1 MELARD
7 LGFGFRL
14 LRKRPGFTVAAAL
27 ALALGIGATV
37 TIVSAVDALLLRPLP
52 YPDPDRLVTLREVN
66 HTEGQADSDV
76 SPVQFAD
83 FREKLSAF
91 EDVAGWWYPDINL
104 TGHDRDPERISTA
117 DVTDNFFSLLRVD
130 PVEGR
135 AFAPGE
141 DRYGAEPVVVIG
153 YDLWKRRYGA
163 DRSLVGRPI
172 LLDGRENVVVGIAP
186 PGFRY
191 PRQTEV
197 WRPLGWDPTQHNRG
211 ARFFGVVA
219 RLAEGKTLE
228 EARAEMDAF
237 TTRLAQE
244 FPATNAGWGASVV
257 PLLHSELGRTRQGLL
272 VLLGAVGFVLL
283 LACANV
289 ANLLMAQGMG
299 RGDEIAIR
307 IALGANRRRLATQ
320 FLAESLALALLGGA
334 AGLAL
339 AVYGVGALKRIVPVM
354 VPRIDLVGVDLR
366 VLVFTLGVV
375 VVTALLF
382 GTIPAWQ
389 TSKGAP
395 SGVRT
400 TGRRTRDVFVVTQVA
415 IALLMLVGAGLLMRS
430 FERLLGEDPGFT
442 GLHSTTFNLQV
453 PSSSYEDWTEVTD
466 FYARLVERTKAI
478 EGVRG
483 VAVTAFLPLE
493 PGWPIPFTIK
503 GRTPVA
509 EGEEPKVQYHTVS
522 PGYFRLMGIP
532 LLRGR
537 ALSARDLAQGPGVV
551 VVNDAAR
558 RRYWPDED
566 PLGARVLT
574 EARQFGPLGR
584 VMPESLE
591 LEVVGIVADV
601 KNASLQNEPEPAFY
615 FSFRQFAYRSMNVVV
630 RSEGEEAALAP
641 RLKEA
646 VWSLDSDLPVSA
658 MRPLEADLDEA
669 VASEKFVL
677 VALGAFAFLALA
689 LAAVG
694 TYGVLSCAAG
704 ERRREIAIRMALGAR
719 PASVKHAL
727 LGRAL
732 LLACAGIVLGGA
744 TASLLGSYLQSF
756 LFGVSAHDPLA
767 FGVSAVVLVATAL
780 AASYLPARRASRA
793 DPWSTLRAE

>member
-1 MELARD
+1 MELHREI
-7 LGFGFRL
+7 GFGFRL

-27 ALALGIGATV
+27 ALALGIGATT
-37 TIVSAVDALLLRPLP
+37 TIVSAVDALLVRPLP
-52 YPDPDRLVTLREVN
+52 YPEPQRLVTIREVN
-66 HTEGQADSDV
+66 HARGEAESAV

-83 FREKLSAF
+83 FRNDLASF
-91 EDVAGWWYPDINL
+91 EDVAGWWYPDLNL
-104 TGHDRDPERISTA
+104 TGHDREPERIATA
-117 DVTDNFFSLLRVD
+117 DVTDNFFSVMGIA

-135 AFAPGE
+135 GFSPGE

-153 YDLWKRRYGA
+153 HDLWKRRYGA
-163 DRSLVGRPI
+163 DRSVLGRPI
-172 LLDGRENVVVGIAP
+172 LLDGKENVVVGIAP

-219 RLAEGKTLE
+219 RLADGATLA
-228 EARAEMDAF
+228 EARAEMDAL
-237 TTRLAQE
+237 TARLARD
-244 FPATNAGWGASVV
+244 FPATNSGWGATLT

-299 RGDEIAIR
+299 RGAEVAIR
-307 IALGANRRRLATQ
+307 TALGASRSRLTTQ
-320 FLAESLALALLGGA
+320 FLAESLALALLGGG

-339 AVYGVGALKRIVPVM
+339 AIYGVAALKRIVPGF
-354 VPRIDLVGVDLR
+354 VPRVELVGVDLR
-366 VLVFTLGVV
+366 VIGFTLAI
-375 VVTALLF
+375 VTFTAFLF

-395 SGVRT
+395 SGGRV

-430 FERLLGEDPGFT
+430 FERLLREDPGFN
-442 GLHSTTFNLQV
+442 GLRATTFNLQV
-453 PSSSYEDWTEVTD
+453 PSSSYGDWADVPD
-466 FYARLVERTKAI
+466 FYARLLERTANV

-483 VAVTAFLPLE
+483 AAVTAFLPLE
-493 PGWPIPFTIK
+493 PGWPIPFTVE
-503 GRTPVA
+503 GRAPVP
-509 EGEEPKVQYHTVS
+509 EGEEPKVQYHSVS
-522 PGYFRLMGIP
+522 PGYFRVLGIS

-537 ALSARDLAQGPGVV
+537 DLSERDLADGPGVV

-566 PLGARVLT
+566 PIGARVLT

-601 KNASLQNEPEPAFY
+601 KNASLQSDPEPAFY

-630 RSEGEEAALAP
+630 RSESEDGALPAKL
-641 RLKEA
+641 RDA
-646 VWSLDSDLPVSA
+646 VWSLDPDLPVSS
-658 MRPLEADLDEA
+658 MRPLEADLEEA
-669 VASEKFVL
+669 VASERFVL
-677 VALGAFAFLALA
+677 VALGAFALLALA

-704 ERRREIAIRMALGAR
+704 ERKRELAIRMALGAR
-719 PASVKHAL
+719 PAAVKNDL

-732 LLACAGIVLGGA
+732 LLAGCGIAIGA
-744 TASLLGSYLQSF
+744 AAAWILGSYLESF
-756 LFGVSAHDPLA
+756 LFGISARDPLS
-767 FGVSAVVLVATAL
+767 FGVSALVLVATAL
-780 AASYLPARRASRA
+780 AASYVPAHRASKA
-793 DPWSTLRAE
+793 DPWSTLRSE

>member
-1 MELARD
+1 MELHRD

-14 LRKRPGFTVAAAL
+14 LRKRPGFTAAAAL
-27 ALALGIGATV
+27 ALALGIGATT

-52 YPDPDRLVTLREVN
+52 YPEPHRLVAIREVN
-66 HTEGQADSDV
+66 HAQGQAESDV

-83 FREKLSAF
+83 FREELSSF
-91 EDVAGWWYPDINL
+91 EDVAGWWYPDLNL
-104 TGHDRDPERISTA
+104 TGHDREPERIATA
-117 DVTDNFFSLLRVD
+117 DVTDNFFSVMRVD
-130 PVEGR
+130 PVAGR
-135 AFAPGE
+135 AFAAGE

-153 YDLWKRRYGA
+153 YDLWQRRYGS
-163 DRSLVGRPI
+163 DRSLLGRPI
-172 LLDGRENVVVGIAP
+172 LLDGRESIVVGIAP

-219 RLAEGKTLE
+219 RLTEGKTLE
-228 EARAEMDAF
+228 DARAEMNAL
-237 TTRLAQE
+237 TTRLGRE
-244 FPATNAGWGASVV
+244 FPATNAGWGASLS

-299 RGDEIAIR
+299 RGSEVAIR
-307 IALGANRRRLATQ
+307 TALGASRGRLTTQ
-320 FLAESLALALLGGA
+320 FLAESLALAVVGGV
-334 AGLAL
+334 AGLAI
-339 AVYGVGALKRIVPVM
+339 AVYGVAALKRIVPGF
-354 VPRIDLVGVDLR
+354 VPRVELVGVDLR
-366 VLVFTLGVV
+366 VLGFTLGIVLI
-375 VVTALLF
+375 TAFAF
-382 GTIPAWQ
+382 GTVPAWQ

-395 SGVRT
+395 SGARV
-400 TGRRTRDVFVVTQVA
+400 TGSRTRDVFVVTQVA

-430 FERLLGEDPGFT
+430 FERLLREDPGFI
-442 GLHSTTFNLQV
+442 GLRSTTFNLQV
-453 PSSSYEDWTEVTD
+453 PSSSYKDWSEVSD
-466 FYARLVERTKAI
+466 FYERLLERTESI

-483 VAVTAFLPLE
+483 AAVTAFLPLD
-493 PGWPIPFTIK
+493 PGWPIPFAVK
-503 GRTPVA
+503 GRAPVKD
-509 EGEEPKVQYHTVS
+509 GEEPKVQYHSVS

-537 ALSARDLAQGPGVV
+537 DLSERDLAEGPGVV

-566 PLGARVLT
+566 PIGARVLT

-591 LEVVGIVADV
+591 LEVVGLVADV
-601 KNASLQNEPEPAFY
+601 KNAMLQNEPEPAFT

-630 RSEGEEAALAP
+630 RAEGEDAALP
-641 RLKEA
+641 ERLREA
-646 VWSLDSDLPVSA
+646 VWSLDPDLPVSS
-658 MRPLEADLDEA
+658 MRPLQADLQEA

-677 VALGAFAFLALA
+677 VALAAFALLALA

-704 ERRREIAIRMALGAR
+704 ERKREIAIRMALGAR
-719 PASVKHAL
+719 PAAVKQAL
-727 LGRAL
+727 LVRAL
-732 LLACAGIVLGGA
+732 VLACGGVVLGGA
-744 TASLLGSYLQSF
+744 TAWLLGSYLQSF
-756 LFGVSAHDPLA
+756 LFGVSAHDPFA
-767 FGVSAVVLVATAL
+767 FGVSAVVLIATAL
-780 AASYLPARRASRA
+780 ASSYLPARRASRA

>member
-14 LRKRPGFTVAAAL
+14 LRKRPAFTVAAAL
-27 ALALGIGATV
+27 ALALGIGATT
-37 TIVSAVDALLLRPLP
+37 TIFSAVDALLLRPLP
-52 YPDPDRLVTLREVN
+52 YPEPDRLVTVREVN
-66 HTEGQADSDV
+66 HARGQADSDV
-76 SPVQFAD
+76 SPVQFVD
-83 FREKLSAF
+83 LREELSSF
-91 EDVAGWWYPDINL
+91 EDVAGWWYPDLNL
-104 TGHDRDPERISTA
+104 TGHDREPERVSTA
-117 DVTDNFFSLLRVD
+117 DVTDNFFSVLRID

-141 DRYGAEPVVVIG
+141 DRYGAELVAVIG
-153 YDLWKRRYGA
+153 YDLWKRRYGS
-163 DRSLVGRPI
+163 DRSLLGRPI

-197 WRPLGWDPTQHNRG
+197 WRPLGWDPSQHNRG

-219 RLAEGKTLE
+219 RLAQGKTLE
-228 EARAEMDAF
+228 DARAEMNAL
-237 TTRLAQE
+237 TTRLGRE
-244 FPATNAGWGASVV
+244 FPATNAGWGAAVV

-289 ANLLMAQGMG
+289 ANLLMAQGIG

-307 IALGANRRRLATQ
+307 TALGANRRRLATQ
-320 FLAESLALALLGGA
+320 FLAESLSLALLGA
-334 AGLAL
+334 AGGLAL
-339 AVYGVGALKRIVPVM
+339 AVYGVSALKRIVPVM
-354 VPRIDLVGVDLR
+354 VPRLEEVMVDTR
-366 VLVFTLGVV
+366 VLVFTLGVAV
-375 VVTALLF
+375 ATAFLF

-395 SGVRT
+395 SGGRT

-430 FERLLGEDPGFT
+430 FERLLREDPGFT
-442 GLHSTTFNLQV
+442 GLHSVTFNLQA
-453 PSSSYEDWTEVTD
+453 PSSSYEDWIEVTD
-466 FYARLVERTKAI
+466 FYARLVEGI
-478 EGVRG
+478 SEVGGVRG
-483 VAVTAFLPLE
+483 AAVTAFLPLD

-503 GRTPVA
+503 GRAPVPQ
-509 EGEEPKVQYHTVS
+509 GEEPKVQYHSVS

-537 ALSARDLAQGPGVV
+537 DLSPRDLAQGPGVV
-551 VVNDAAR
+551 VGNDAAR

-566 PLGARVLT
+566 PVGARVLT

-630 RSEGEEAALAP
+630 RSEAEEAALAP
-641 RLKEA
+641 RLKEV
-646 VWSLDSDLPVSA
+646 VWSLDADLPVSE
-658 MRPLEADLDEA
+658 MRPLEADLEQA
-669 VASEKFVL
+669 VASERFIL
-677 VALGAFAFLALA
+677 VALAAFALLALA
-689 LAAVG
+689 LAGVG

-719 PASVKHAL
+719 PAAVKHAL
-727 LGRAL
+727 VGRAL

-744 TASLLGSYLQSF
+744 TAWLLGSYLQSF